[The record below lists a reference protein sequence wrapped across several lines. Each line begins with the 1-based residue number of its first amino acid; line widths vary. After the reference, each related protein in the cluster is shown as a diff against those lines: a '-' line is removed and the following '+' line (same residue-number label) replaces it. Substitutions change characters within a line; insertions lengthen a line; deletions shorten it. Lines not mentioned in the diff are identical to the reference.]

1 MTLTRNDS
9 LGNNDSLENNE
20 TAPPIYNI
28 GGAVVVLHYLLELLT
43 CSS

>member
-20 TAPPIYNI
+20 TAPPIYKYRWS
-28 GGAVVVLHYLLELLT
+28 GCRFTLLT
-43 CSS
+43 